1 MAFDWAGRHV
11 LITGGASG
19 IGLETARM
27 LKMRR
32 ASVTL
37 WDINEDALLNAGR
50 ELSAQTCRVDVS
62 EPAAVADA
70 MRTAVEVGGS
80 LHGVIHSAAILRT
93 GLFSGSD
100 VETQARMVAVNLTGT
115 IAVAHA
121 ALPYLTQ
128 TGGAL
133 VLLASIGAF
142 YGGPEFATYNATKA
156 AVLSLAQALRI
167 ELMGSGVTVT
177 AVCPNFVATP
187 MLDERNR
194 QARLIHAR
202 SPLREITT
210 PDRIAAA
217 ILRGI
222 ERRDPLVIPGWRA
235 LAIYRLSRYGAFAA
249 HQIMARAWRNAAA
262 R

>member
-1 MAFDWAGRHV
+1 MAFNWAGRHYV
-11 LITGGASG
+11 ITSGASG

-27 LKMRR
+27 LKTRG

-37 WDINEDALLNAGR
+37 WDINEETLLKAGR
-50 ELSAQTCRVDVS
+50 ELNTPTCHVDVS
-62 EPAAVADA
+62 EPAAVAGA
-70 MRTAVEVGGS
+70 MRAAVESGGL

-93 GLFSGSD
+93 GLFAGSD

-194 QARLIHAR
+194 QARLVHAK

-210 PDRIAAA
+210 PDKIAAT

-222 ERRDPLVIPGWRA
+222 ERREPLVIPGWRA
-235 LAIYRLSRYGAFAA
+235 RAIYRLSRYGAFAA
-249 HQIMARAWRNAAA
+249 HRVMTRAWRNAE